1 MATREIVNIS
11 AEIISQIASELY
23 DQPIM
28 SNLARPPYV
37 ERMVARVLGCDWQH
51 VGSGWNGWD
60 VEHKPSGARLEVKQ
74 SARRQSWTESGKFKA
89 NDAPR
94 FDIRHRSGQYAA
106 DGKTWIEG
114 DVRPADIY
122 VFAWHSRFDPI
133 ESVDHRIPE
142 QWQFFVLAEQ
152 KLPKIKSI
160 GLGSLNHLGCNPI
173 LHDQLSSAVAS
184 ELSNLE
190 YLKVNSAFSNPVAG
204 RSV

>member
-1 MATREIVNIS
+1 MNIA

-37 ERMVARVLGCDWQH
+37 ERMVARVLGDNWQH

-89 NDAPR
+89 NDSPR

-106 DGKTWIEG
+106 DGKTWIAG

-133 ESVDHRIPE
+133 EGVDHRIPD
-142 QWQFFVLAEQ
+142 QWEFFVLAEQ
-152 KLPKIKSI
+152 KLPNMKSI
-160 GLGSLNHLGCNPI
+160 GLSSLKLLGCNPI
-173 LHDQLSSAVAS
+173 SYDRLASVVAS
-184 ELSNLE
+184 EIIKLENLKANIC
-190 YLKVNSAFSNPVAG
+190 L
-204 RSV
+204 